1 MLIWVHTVTI
11 NHNGL
16 RNNSTPFG
24 TQAKAQDFV
33 DACERADSDPALFL
47 SLVQAT
53 LRCVMIVPVQRATLR
68 CVSLPLQSACQLS
81 TRAEKI
87 VGPSARVRGGRCR

>member
-33 DACERADSDPALFL
+33 DACERADNVLT
-47 SLVQAT
+47 VWT
-53 LRCVMIVPVQRATLR
+53 
-68 CVSLPLQSACQLS
+68 
-81 TRAEKI
+81 
-87 VGPSARVRGGRCR
+87 GGRDAWL